1 MSNHQY
7 EVFSPLSYDDFNKK
21 KKKLF
26 NLLITIR
33 NYPGANWEKA
43 PITEKY
49 YYCAKQ
55 CFVKRYCKCGGN
67 SIDAFRFI
75 KRVEDLPRGKKVQE
89 LISKEDLLILEEPLQ
104 YIKMFV
110 FF

>member
-7 EVFSPLSYDDFNKK
+7 EVFSPLSYDNFKK

-26 NLLITIR
+26 NLLITIH
-33 NYPGANWEKA
+33 NYQRANWEKV

-49 YYCAKQ
+49 QQ

-75 KRVEDLPRGKKVQE
+75 KRVEDLPRG
-89 LISKEDLLILEEPLQ
+89 
-104 YIKMFV
+104 
-110 FF
+110 